1 MINLGRVAEAQELL
15 DGVAAG
21 SRDAEWYFLKGS
33 IYYSRG
39 WMDDA
44 LQSFQKACAMNP
56 QNQEYAAA
64 YNQLLWQRQS
74 GQPRYGGGIIQTQ
87 AWTVAAAAISAPPC
101 IVPTVAWIA
110 SARVFLNRR
119 RLNEEKYTGG
129 NRRLSAAVCLLMMF
143 MTGLVPFS
151 SYVFPAMA
159 GMVLIA
165 VCTENGTKTA
175 LLVFA
180 ATSILALLIV
190 PDRQSVMLFIML
202 LGYYPML
209 KPKLEKLPFLLSYAL
224 KFLLFNAVI
233 IAFYYVMLY
242 IFGVPDMLEGW
253 GDFGKYTAYVVLGM
267 VNFTFFMYDF
277 LLSQVLISISTGS
290 VLKSCGR
297 SHRLRKEVPL
307 LVLRQN
313 PNPTALWSSYCP
325 SYACA

>member
-1 MINLGRVAEAQELL
+1 MKKSTQVA
-15 DGVAAG
+15 
-21 SRDAEWYFLKGS
+21 
-33 IYYSRG
+33 I
-39 WMDDA
+39 
-44 LQSFQKACAMNP
+44 
-56 QNQEYAAA
+56 
-64 YNQLLWQRQS
+64 
-74 GQPRYGGGIIQTQ
+74 GG
-87 AWTVAAAAISAPPC
+87 
-101 IVPTVAWIA
+101 
-110 SARVFLNRR
+110 
-119 RLNEEKYTGG
+119 
-129 NRRLSAAVCLLMMF
+129 LSAAVCLLMMF

-277 LLSQVLISISTGS
+277 LLSQVLYLYI
-290 VLKSCGR
+290 
-297 SHRLRKEVPL
+297 HRFRTKILRKI
-307 LVLRQN
+307 
-313 PNPTALWSSYCP
+313 T
-325 SYACA
+325 